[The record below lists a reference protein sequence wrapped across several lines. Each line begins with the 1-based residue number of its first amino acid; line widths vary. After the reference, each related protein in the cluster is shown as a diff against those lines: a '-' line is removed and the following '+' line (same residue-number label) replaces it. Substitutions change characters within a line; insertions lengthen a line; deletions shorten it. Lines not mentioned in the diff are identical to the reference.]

1 MIKRKY
7 EKPRVLFENFKMGM
21 RIAACESYL
30 VPGPSGPDTNGVY
43 DENFET
49 IIFDTDIRFSVCQD
63 DFDCYHTPNAGDTA
77 EGTASMVTTNAS

>member
-21 RIAACESYL
+21 RIAACGSYL
-30 VPGPSGPDTNGVY
+30 VPGPSGPDTNGAY
-43 DENFET
+43 DENFGM
-49 IIFDTDIRFSVCQD
+49 IIFDTDTSSSVCQI
-63 DFDCYHTPNAGDTA
+63 DFKCYHTPNAGDTA

>member
-30 VPGPSGPDTNGVY
+30 VPGSSGPDTNGVY
-43 DENFET
+43 DENLGM
-49 IIFDTDIRFSVCQD
+49 IIFDTGISSSVCQI
-63 DFDCYHTPNAGDTA
+63 DFKCYHTPNAGDPV
-77 EGTASMVTTNAS
+77 EGTASIVMTNAS

>member
-30 VPGPSGPDTNGVY
+30 VPGPNGPDTNGAY
-43 DENFET
+43 DENFEK
-49 IIFDTDIRFSVCQD
+49 IIFDTDTSYSVCQA

-77 EGTASMVTTNAS
+77 EGTASIVTTNAS